1 MYTFDVPPLSELY
14 AVDLATRLL
23 KGEGVLTDD
32 LELCAHRITTS
43 VDRIPY
49 FIHHVVDQ
57 LKMGGGVCTIG
68 KIDEVV
74 SNSISDP
81 QDRWHLRY
89 YRDRIHTYYLEAERP
104 MALTILDVL
113 ATVEKPVSFNSLFN
127 QVKAQMVTDDRDAA
141 LKVLSLLQK
150 DHYVSTA
157 VGGELSFRFSLIQ
170 RAWRIHRGL

>member
-89 YRDRIHTYYLEAERP
+89 YRDRIDTYYLEAERP